1 MKISGVGVICSRG
14 LGVAAFEQALKS
26 GWRKPGETEAHW
38 LAPLDRLSKSS
49 NPADSTNSGDSM
61 SGLTGLGGEKAPA
74 YLVTFDALP
83 DKTLLKKI
91 RRADAVSKMAVLA
104 ASDALVNSGMENIAA
119 KRLGIIVATA
129 LGPHVTTF
137 DFLDD
142 ILDHGDAAVSP
153 TTFSN
158 SVHNAAASYI
168 AMSLNIKG
176 PTLTISQFRFSF
188 QEALRLAQ
196 VWLDQGRCDYVLA
209 GAVDQY
215 GDVLGYVA
223 DHKLT
228 TAKDGRIKPFTFN
241 PTCQVPGEGSVFF
254 LLGNTSEGNVYCS
267 VSEVHANDD
276 PGQGKSVD
284 INIID
289 ADGMLPDE
297 SAYLAA
303 LSNDIPTAA
312 YSPLFGS
319 MMIGGAFNA
328 AAGALMLKQQTRYAT
343 PVQDNPRGIRMLT
356 ESGSGGIGSIRC
368 IGFDCYAEKSVI
380 YLTKA

>member
-1 MKISGVGVICSRG
+1 MKIAGIGMIFAQG
-14 LGVAAFEQALKS
+14 LGIDSLEKALQN
-26 GWRKPGETEAHW
+26 GWRKPGEVAVH
-38 LAPLDRLSKSS
+38 PVI
-49 NPADSTNSGDSM
+49 
-61 SGLTGLGGEKAPA
+61 GGTLPA
-74 YLVTFDALP
+74 YLVDLTAAP
-83 DKTLLKKI
+83 VKALLKKV
-91 RRADAVSKMAVLA
+91 RRSDTLSKMSVVA
-104 ASDALVNSGMENIAA
+104 ASDALVNSGIEHIAA
-119 KRLGIIVATA
+119 KKLGIIVATA
-129 LGPHVTTF
+129 FGPHVTTF

-158 SVHNAAASYI
+158 SVHNAAASYV
-168 AMSLNIKG
+168 ATSLNIKG
-176 PTLTISQFRFSF
+176 PTLTITQFRFSF
-188 QEALRLAQ
+188 QAALQLAQ
-196 VWLDQGRCDYVLA
+196 AWLDQGRCEYVLA

-241 PTCQVPGEGSVFF
+241 PTCQVPGEGAAFF
-254 LLGNTSEGNVYCS
+254 LLSNESVGNVYCA
-267 VSEVHANDD
+267 VNAVHTNDD
-276 PGQGKSVD
+276 PDHGKSVD

-297 SAYLAA
+297 SAYLMS
-303 LSNDIPTAA
+303 LFQDVPTAA

-319 MMIGGAFNA
+319 MMIGSAFNV

-343 PVQDNPRGIRMLT
+343 PVQDNPHDIRLLVET
-356 ESGSGGIGSIRC
+356 GSGSIGSIRC
-368 IGFDCYAEKSVI
+368 TGYNCYAERSVI